1 MEKTFGFLKNR
12 AVVNGNPVNFV
23 ATVAGDKPSCRP
35 FGDPIMYNNKIYA
48 MTLKHKAVSK
58 QLIENDNACVVA
70 YDGDV
75 WLRVNCQLIDD
86 SDNLEV
92 KRAVLAEFDWAEEA
106 GFTLDNPDFQLL
118 YFAEAD
124 ATCMDSD
131 GQVIWQEKF

>member
-1 MEKTFGFLKNR
+1 MKKTFDFLKNR

-23 ATVAGDKPSCRP
+23 ATVAGGRPSCRP
-35 FGDPIMYNNKIYA
+35 FGDPIMYDGRIYA
-48 MTLKHKAVSK
+48 MTLKHKEVSK
-58 QLIENDNACVVA
+58 QLSENDHACVVA

-75 WLRVNCQLIDD
+75 WVRINCRLIDD
-86 SDNLEV
+86 SDNMSA
-92 KRAVLAEFDWAEEA
+92 KCAVLTEFDWAEEA

-131 GQVIWQEKF
+131 GKVIWREEF